1 MNVFADPV
9 HLIMFAVQHVPKLL
23 FRQTPNTHTNTHTD
37 TRASYIRAVT
47 NNFLRD
53 QYGHLYLCI
62 CTGTDTHTHAA
73 YRHIH
78 RRITHTHS
86 DVGIQKY
93 IASRDI
99 AGTLMLSLCGFPIAS
114 VYFKSCYWTIVNIL
128 YQHETIPPKL
138 NFLHTRVKTGK
149 GHCPLVNDYHVCNNK
164 LQSYFVLPLH
174 KHSHTY
180 CLHTRT
186 YTPTKR
192 FRRAGLYFDKDALT
206 AVWIY

>member
-1 MNVFADPV
+1 
-9 HLIMFAVQHVPKLL
+9 
-23 FRQTPNTHTNTHTD
+23 
-37 TRASYIRAVT
+37 
-47 NNFLRD
+47 
-53 QYGHLYLCI
+53 
-62 CTGTDTHTHAA
+62 
-73 YRHIH
+73 
-78 RRITHTHS
+78 
-86 DVGIQKY
+86 
-93 IASRDI
+93 
-99 AGTLMLSLCGFPIAS
+99 MLSLCGFPIAS

-206 AVWIY
+206 AVWIYWHTEIVFWTQGRANSGASLCCTFNGFNRLCLCLSCVFLKHSPTYCHC